1 MVVLL
6 FYSLNSNM
14 NPFFRLVGDVLLA
27 TGFLSYSGPFNQAF
41 RIRLRSNWQSE
52 LKRRRI
58 PFTDDLNITAM
69 LVDNATVIY
78 TFFISYSI
86 SFLTV
91 ILEIRG
97 HEIFV
102 WFLSSAVSVAFLHPF
117 LDARSNVC
125 SITYLREKSKHF
137 AGNFARKLV

>member
-1 MVVLL
+1 
-6 FYSLNSNM
+6 M
-14 NPFFRLVGDVLLA
+14 NLFFRLVGDVLLA

-58 PFTDDLNITAM
+58 PFTSDLNITAM

-78 TFFISYSI
+78 IFLISYYI
-86 SFLTV
+86 A
-91 ILEIRG
+91 ICN

-102 WFLSSAVSVAFLHPF
+102 WFLSSAVFVESLHPF
-117 LDARSNVC
+117 FDARSNVC
-125 SITYLREKSKHF
+125 SITYLSEKLNFF
-137 AGNFARKLV
+137 AGNFAKKLVYRQLK